1 MHFFSPTDFFLC
13 TVGYI
18 HFGIPPTLTH
28 STNLV
33 DALRK
38 SRVEYIAMLGTTKQT
53 MSASTPVVVGA
64 SVGISASVVA
74 LAILIIVGV
83 LLLIT
88 GGGPPI

>member
-1 MHFFSPTDFFLC
+1 MHFFSPTDFFLS
-13 TVGYI
+13 TLGYI
-18 HFGIPPTLTH
+18 HFWTRPTLTH

-38 SRVEYIAMLGTTKQT
+38 SRVEYIAMLGTPKQT